1 MAKALLIQRD
11 DLITFTNM
19 NGNIDT
25 DKFIQYV
32 AIAQDIHAQR
42 YLGTDLLEKIQ
53 ADIIGAT
60 LAGNYLTLVND
71 WVKPML
77 IHWTMVEYLPMGS
90 VTVANGGAFRHTPE
104 NATPLDKSEVDSL
117 VSQERDFAV
126 YYSKRL
132 IDYLCANNTLFPEY
146 SSNTNEDVDPSTN
159 TNFASW
165 VL

>member
-1 MAKALLIQRD
+1 
-11 DLITFTNM
+11 
-19 NGNIDT
+19 
-25 DKFIQYV
+25 
-32 AIAQDIHAQR
+32 
-42 YLGTDLLEKIQ
+42 
-53 ADIIGAT
+53 
-60 LAGNYLTLVND
+60 
-71 WVKPML
+71 
-77 IHWTMVEYLPMGS
+77 MVEYLPMGS